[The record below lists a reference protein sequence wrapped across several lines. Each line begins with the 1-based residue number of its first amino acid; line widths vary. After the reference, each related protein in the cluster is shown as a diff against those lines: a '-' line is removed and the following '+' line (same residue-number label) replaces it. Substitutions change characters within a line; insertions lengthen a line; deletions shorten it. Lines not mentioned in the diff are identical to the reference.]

1 MQANCTR
8 TKSAFKDH
16 YEVAKKEIMQLIKEL
31 DADELRELMK
41 IEEPQTFKVGEE
53 DLPFEVVKKLGL

>member
-1 MQANCTR
+1 
-8 TKSAFKDH
+8 
-16 YEVAKKEIMQLIKEL
+16 L
-31 DADELRELMK
+31 DANELRELMK